1 MPSLRKLLKNRPT
14 RAFIFPAYGAWGQD
28 KSIFKTTKQRMES
41 ETREET
47 EPVDKQHHRKVYFE
61 KLYME
66 EMLKAKNMRM
76 VKK

>member
-1 MPSLRKLLKNRPT
+1 
-14 RAFIFPAYGAWGQD
+14 
-28 KSIFKTTKQRMES
+28 MES

-61 KLYME
+61 KLFME